1 MDKKVIEILDGYD
14 LETKLESIISLVED
28 EEVKSRN
35 LCDEFKKE
43 DNLSGEICE
52 RDSVK
57 HNYILRTLLNAINE
71 DFTELKEEISQK

>member
-1 MDKKVIEILDGYD
+1 MDKEVIEILDGYD

-35 LCDEFKKE
+35 LCEKFKKE
-43 DNLSGEICE
+43 DNLLGEICE

-57 HNYILRTLLNAINE
+57 HNYILRTLLNAIKE

>member
-1 MDKKVIEILDGYD
+1 MDKEVIEILDGYD

>member
-1 MDKKVIEILDGYD
+1 MDKEVIEILDGYD

-35 LCDEFKKE
+35 LCDGFKKE
-43 DNLSGEICE
+43 DNLWGEICE

-57 HNYILRTLLNAINE
+57 HNYILRTLLNAIKE